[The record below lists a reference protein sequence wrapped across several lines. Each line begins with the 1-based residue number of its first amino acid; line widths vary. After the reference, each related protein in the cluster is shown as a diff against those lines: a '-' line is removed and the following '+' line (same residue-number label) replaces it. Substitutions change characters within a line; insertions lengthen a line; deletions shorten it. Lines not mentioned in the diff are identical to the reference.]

1 MEKINH
7 EEFITEMIRYASSAE
22 SPDRIINQILQYIC
36 QNLRSDRAY
45 IFEDNLDGTY
55 SNTYEY
61 CREGVSAEIENLQNV
76 PYDGMLEAWF
86 TEYKKSHNIIIY
98 DMEQYRSISEA
109 MYHILKPQ
117 GIQTLVT
124 GPIKINEKYIG
135 FYGVDNPP
143 IEYMDNISILI
154 NMMEFV
160 ISMMIRLRDYSH
172 ELEQNAIHDQLTG
185 CKNRTALAW
194 AYNNDFDASQS
205 VGIVMCDL
213 NGLKRMNDSKG
224 HLAGDQYICDAA
236 KILCDCF
243 GSENVY
249 RIGGD
254 EFAVVLTGIS
264 KSNLRHCCEQ
274 LRDTTTSS
282 SVSLS
287 FGVEFAEHHEVPFET
302 LLKYAD
308 EKMYEDKRRYYKMLK

>member
-1 MEKINH
+1 
-7 EEFITEMIRYASSAE
+7 
-22 SPDRIINQILQYIC
+22 
-36 QNLRSDRAY
+36 
-45 IFEDNLDGTY
+45 
-55 SNTYEY
+55 
-61 CREGVSAEIENLQNV
+61 
-76 PYDGMLEAWF
+76 
-86 TEYKKSHNIIIY
+86 
-98 DMEQYRSISEA
+98 
-109 MYHILKPQ
+109 
-117 GIQTLVT
+117 
-124 GPIKINEKYIG
+124 
-135 FYGVDNPP
+135 
-143 IEYMDNISILI
+143 
-154 NMMEFV
+154 MEFV

-264 KSNLRHCCEQ
+264 KGNLRHCCEQ